1 MSKHENKNAEAN
13 TTRTIEFNTPKGLDV
28 CGVEFTLIDSDGDN
42 VFRMAIEDE
51 GAGAFIILNADC
63 NEIRLTHEELT
74 NIAKNGETLCKQM
87 DAQHKEESK

>member
-1 MSKHENKNAEAN
+1 MSKRETANPTERPITFNAPE
-13 TTRTIEFNTPKGLDV
+13 GLDV

-51 GAGAFIILNADC
+51 GAGAFIVLKADD

-74 NIAKNGETLCKQM
+74 AIAKNGETLCKQM
-87 DAQHKEESK
+87 DAQHKEASK